1 MEVPANAAPLSGC
14 RGRRGCRPT
23 PPPKPQQGGSLRH
36 VRRRARSRTGGGR
49 NVTATSTGTAW
60 SVTPGHRRLRQPGRL
75 SERRRANQHQSSG
88 QCGQTQCPPGPSRK
102 TEREADTLKEAKGP
116 RPPPLHGD
124 HTAAPR
130 LSKASRGPWLRPINH
145 TRRDGAWVPS
155 PWHPAVSAGCE
166 PGVRAH
172 RGFCRR
178 SSPNAAVSVSAA
190 MQVKLALET
199 RPKAS

>member
-1 MEVPANAAPLSGC
+1 MNAAPLSGC
-14 RGRRGCRPT
+14 RGCRGCRPA

-75 SERRRANQHQSSG
+75 SETRHANQHQSSG

-102 TEREADTLKEAKGP
+102 TEREADTLEDAKGP

-145 TRRDGAWVPS
+145 TRRDEAWAPS
-155 PWHPAVSAGCE
+155 PWHPGSQRGMRTGGAGSPRLLQTQLAERCSFCSRCNAGKVSSRNE
-166 PGVRAH
+166 TK
-172 RGFCRR
+172 
-178 SSPNAAVSVSAA
+178 SV
-190 MQVKLALET
+190 LN
-199 RPKAS
+199 